1 MNIVVVGLSHKT
13 APVAVR
19 EKISFQEKKL
29 PEALI
34 TLTRREGILESV
46 ILSTCNR
53 VEVIVIASHVRE
65 GIEEVKRFIADY
77 NDITQESVDNHLYS
91 HTSEEAIKHLFRV
104 ASSLDSMVVGEPQ
117 ILGQM
122 KNAYQEAL
130 DHNVTGLILNK
141 LFRKAFSVAKRVRT
155 ETDIASSA
163 VSISYAAVELARK
176 IFGEL
181 EDKRVMIVGAGE
193 MCELAA
199 KHFVNNGIK
208 EILVANRTHERA
220 ANMAAEFNGQ
230 AVLFENIYLN
240 LDEVDIILSS
250 TGSPTHIINAT
261 QVKEA
266 LAKRRNSPMFFID
279 IAVPRD
285 IDPDINDLDNAYL
298 YDIDDLQGVVEANKK
313 EREKEAAAANAI
325 IEGEI
330 TQFHRWLK
338 TLDVMPTIVSLRE
351 KMEEIRTL
359 ELEKLLA
366 NMGDLPSA
374 QMKVIEKSTA
384 AMINKILHM
393 PISNLKKM
401 ADTSEGDLY
410 VDAVRKLY
418 NID

>member
-1 MNIVVVGLSHKT
+1 MNIVAVGLSHKT
-13 APVAVR
+13 APVEVR
-19 EKISFQEKKL
+19 EKISFQENKL
-29 PEALI
+29 SEALT
-34 TLTRREGILESV
+34 TLTKKEGILESV

-53 VEVIVIASHVRE
+53 VEVIVISSHVQE
-65 GIEEVKRFIADY
+65 GIESVKQFIADY
-77 NDITQESVDNHLYS
+77 NNLSLESIDSHLYS
-91 HTSEEAIKHLFRV
+91 HTSEEAIRHIFRV
-104 ASSLDSMVVGEPQ
+104 ASSLDSMIVGEPQ

-122 KNAYQEAL
+122 KDAYQEAL

-176 IFGEL
+176 IFGDL
-181 EDKRVMIVGAGE
+181 EEKRVMLIGAGE

-199 KHFVNNGIK
+199 KHFVNCGIK
-208 EILVANRTHERA
+208 EILVTNRTHERA
-220 ANMAAEFNGQ
+220 VKLAADFNGH
-230 AVLFENIYLN
+230 AVLFENIYLD

-250 TGSPTHIINAT
+250 TGSPVHIINAS

-266 LAKRRNSPMFFID
+266 LSKRRNSPMFFID

-285 IDPDINDLDNAYL
+285 IDPEINNLDNAYL
-298 YDIDDLQGVVEANKK
+298 YDIDDLQGIVEANMK
-313 EREKEAAAANAI
+313 ERQKEAAVADTI

-330 TQFHRWLK
+330 TQFHKWLK
-338 TLDVMPTIVSLRE
+338 TLDVTPTIVSLRE
-351 KMEEIRTL
+351 KLEAIRTS
-359 ELEKLLA
+359 ELEKLLT
-366 NMGDLPSA
+366 NIGDLQSS
-374 QMKVIEKSTA
+374 QMKAIEKSTS

-401 ADTSEGDLY
+401 ADTNEGDLY